1 MSIVSQ
7 YMDSNE
13 EYKIKLDANEIFM
26 NLDDNVIMKIK
37 SSLNDT
43 DLYRYP
49 SNDMGKIKELYGKY
63 AGVNS
68 ENIIVG
74 NGSDEVIELIIGKN
88 IDAESRI
95 LTFGPD
101 FVMYDFFTKRFRG
114 EVIKYN
120 IGEKMYFD
128 VDEFIELGMK
138 SDIDMII
145 FSNPNNPTGINVAP
159 NDIIKILNSFKNTPI
174 VVDEAYY
181 EFNGESMTPYI
192 NDYSNLFVTRTLSK
206 AWGLAALRIGFL
218 ISSKKNIED
227 LLKYKVPYTIS
238 SCSQKI
244 AEIALKYPQKV
255 IENTQVIIRERESL
269 YENLKEIEKNAA
281 MKIEIYKSNGN
292 FIFGRTTH
300 KDALIKGLERYKII
314 IRNFPDDSF
323 RITVGSPRENR
334 KVVEAIKEIFV
345 Y

>member
-49 SNDMGKIKELYGKY
+49 SNDMEKIKELYGKY

-138 SDIDMII
+138 SNIGMII